1 MMTTL
6 PATQP
11 AAMAVPDQDQDQER
25 RLQERRERMRIAKG
39 LKALAEPTRLKI
51 LQILIEK
58 RGTIPVEGIT
68 ELLAQERIDL
78 KQSSVSHNL
87 KVLQEAELIELYA
100 KASNYNYY
108 VVRKD
113 MLDKLFDAFKSYIG
127 ETRES
132 QTQAENL

>member
-100 KASNYNYY
+100 KNSNYNYY
-108 VVRKD
+108 VVRFD
-113 MLDKLFDAFKSYIG
+113 MLASLIDSFKGYIG
-127 ETRES
+127 ATGA
-132 QTQAENL
+132 Q